1 VIDLAERYLILDTSF
16 LMALG
21 DLRFLSLEDLL
32 RLYPKASF
40 VTTKSVVK
48 ELENLIGS
56 RRRVQARI
64 SLEILSKYGVR
75 VFEDYDGEA
84 DDDVLELAMKLKNAA
99 VATFDL
105 ELKERLLRMG
115 IPVIYL
121 RAGKKLVLDDPL
133 KLSKGG

>member
-1 VIDLAERYLILDTSF
+1 MTERYLILDASF

-21 DLRFLSLEDLL
+21 DLMFLSLEDLL

-99 VATFDL
+99 VVTFDL
-105 ELKERLLRMG
+105 ELKERLLRIG

>member
-1 VIDLAERYLILDTSF
+1 MTERYLILDASF

-21 DLRFLSLEDLL
+21 DLMFLSLEDLL

-84 DDDVLELAMKLKNAA
+84 DYDLLELAMKLKNAA
-99 VATFDL
+99 VVTFDL
-105 ELKERLLRMG
+105 ELKERLLRIG

>member
-1 VIDLAERYLILDTSF
+1 MAERYLILDTSF

-56 RRRVQARI
+56 RRGVQARI

>member
-56 RRRVQARI
+56 RRGVQARI

>member
-1 VIDLAERYLILDTSF
+1 MILDASF

-21 DLRFLSLEDLL
+21 DLMFLSLEDLL

-99 VATFDL
+99 VVTFDL
-105 ELKERLLRMG
+105 ELKERLLRIG

>member
-1 VIDLAERYLILDTSF
+1 MAERYLILDTSF